1 MRPDPRFLNKPLE
14 FWANVRLIGQYV
26 GYTER
31 DSDRIKIPSESE
43 IRAAYSKRHLGPDR
57 RIVSQ
62 EPESLGKALADYF
75 EHRANSLNA
84 NAQPHLMDAAK
95 AEALYERLKRELAPT
110 CPLPMNKQ
118 SGTKKAPAYM
128 TCIVNMLIED
138 NSRGY
143 DCDYDPRE
151 LIAFTDNNMPL
162 RSSSRRVDG
171 AFPGVLN
178 PVAVWEI
185 KEYYYT
191 TTFGSRVA
199 DGIYETQL
207 DGYEFQEIRSNLGR
221 DIRHYLIVDAYDTWW
236 NMGKSY
242 LCRICDLLHMGLLT
256 EVIFGDEV
264 VSRIPEIVREW
275 KLVLNSRPD
284 VARSTTRE

>member
-1 MRPDPRFLNKPLE
+1 MPLE
-14 FWANVRLIGQYV
+14 FWANVRLISQYV

-31 DSDRIKIPSESE
+31 NSDQIKIPSESE

-57 RIVSQ
+57 RIVSRD
-62 EPESLGKALADYF
+62 PDSLGKALADYF
-75 EHRANSLNA
+75 EYRADALNTH
-84 NAQPHLMDAAK
+84 AQPHLMDSAK
-95 AEALYERLKRELAPT
+95 AESLFHKLKHELKPK

-118 SGTKKAPAYM
+118 SGSKKAPAFM
-128 TCIVNMLIED
+128 TCIVNMLIEA
-138 NSRGY
+138 NSQGY
-143 DCDYDPRE
+143 ECDYDPRE
-151 LIAFTDNNMPL
+151 LIAFTENNMPL

-171 AFPGVLN
+171 AFPGILN

-207 DGYEFQEIRSNLGR
+207 DGYELQEVRANLAR

-256 EVIFGDEV
+256 EVLFGNEV
-264 VSRIPEIVREW
+264 LGRLPEIVREW
-275 KLVLNSRPD
+275 KNAVDSRPNS
-284 VARSTTRE
+284 ARSKTLQ